1 MTTFRLTRSLL
12 LQLQHLQTE
21 VKWSEV
27 TQLCPTLCDPMDCSL
42 LRSSIHGTFQTR
54 VLEWVAISFS
64 RGSSPPKNRNCLF
77 LSPSLADGFFT
88 TVSPG
93 KPLKIEY
100 LVSSRVFYL
109 LLVTLLTSV
118 YHSCCKIQF
127 IICKE
132 CCIQLPRQLLMRIY
146 GKLNMYYMDRW

>member
-1 MTTFRLTRSLL
+1 MKCVCICVCL
-12 LQLQHLQTE
+12 
-21 VKWSEV
+21 V
-27 TQLCPTLCDPMDCSL
+27 TQSCLSLCDPVEKGL
-42 LRSSIHGTFQTR
+42 PSSSVHGIFQTR

-132 CCIQLPRQLLMRIY
+132 CCIQLPRQFIDENIWETEYVLY
-146 GKLNMYYMDRW
+146 G